1 MSEINPYF
9 LIKLKIRFSYWT
21 KEWMAENPWQR
32 VTDFLFFR
40 YIRDKVYLDIGR
52 SDFSIIALEMFVI
65 LSYKIY

>member
-1 MSEINPYF
+1 
-9 LIKLKIRFSYWT
+9 
-21 KEWMAENPWQR
+21 MAENPWQR